1 MTSQPVASPN
11 AVLHLL
17 EQVSV
22 LNSTFT
28 YTDFVF
34 RLEEVLGELADVR
47 DFSMAAEEK
56 GECRLLHSTRLRGVS
71 ERLQPPRIDC
81 APIVASLED
90 GGAPALLRVEDQ
102 MVPVHDVWRLGAG
115 GQSIGYLLFHD
126 ESLPNRGL
134 EPLIIE
140 EFRRAISI
148 AFFRIS
154 DHRRSEEMLDGYQAK
169 LSAINE
175 VGELLG
181 TLDLSVLLTKLM
193 ELSLYVVNGQVGSI
207 VLRKEDEIESGVEWG
222 LPPEMVDCLQ
232 TKDGEPVY
240 KRVMDSG
247 EPELIVGFSQ
257 SDEYQVVGIDVQVGS
272 YLCVPLIAQNRV
284 LGAINLINPGDSDAS
299 FSELDRDILMTIGGL
314 AATSI
319 SNAMLHEDSLEKER
333 YQQSLEIARTIQ
345 KNLFPSS
352 TPEFG
357 GFDVAWSSES
367 CDETGGDYVD
377 FMLTDPSCLIT
388 VVGDVSGHGIGAAL
402 LMASARAGLR
412 ASIGAESRDL
422 SEVISALND
431 QLEQDM
437 ELDRFMTMFVT
448 AVNKADNT
456 LQFVNAGHD
465 SPFLY
470 RASTGEIEEFP
481 STGMPLGIFAPNTFE
496 LGESAGM
503 QPGDVLLI
511 TTDGVW
517 EVNGGPD
524 DAMMGKDE
532 LRDIFSKYVHQPAE
546 QVAASILA
554 DVNEY
559 TGGRPARDDVTIVV
573 IRAIPADEAAAADDA
588 QS

>member
-1 MTSQPVASPN
+1 MTSQTAASSEQIIQ
-11 AVLHLL
+11 LL
-17 EQVSV
+17 EQLSV

-28 YTDFVF
+28 YSDFVI
-34 RLEEVLGELADVR
+34 RMEQVLAALIDSH
-47 DFSMAAEEK
+47 DFSIAAEEN
-56 GECRLLHSTRLRGVS
+56 GECRLLHSTRLRGVAD
-71 ERLQPPRIDC
+71 RLTPPAVDC
-81 APIVASLED
+81 APIVASLEA
-90 GGAPALLRVEDQ
+90 GGNPALLRVEDQ
-102 MVPVHDVWRLGAG
+102 MVPVNDAWRLGAG
-115 GQSIGYLLFHD
+115 GQAIGYLMFHD
-126 ESLPNRGL
+126 EALKSDDVPQQIL
-134 EPLIIE
+134 EEL
-140 EFRRAISI
+140 RRAVSI
-148 AFFRIS
+148 AFFKITDR
-154 DHRRSEEMLDGYQAK
+154 RRSEEMLDGYQAK

-207 VLRKEDEIESGVEWG
+207 VLEKDDVCESCIEWG
-222 LPPEMVDCLQ
+222 LPPEMIDCLQ
-232 TKDGEPVY
+232 TQDGIPVY
-240 KRVMDSG
+240 KRVMETG
-247 EPELIVGFSQ
+247 EPELILNFSAS
-257 SDEYQVVGIDVQVGS
+257 SDYRVEGIDVQVGS
-272 YLCVPLIAQNRV
+272 YLCVPLIAQNGT
-284 LGAINLINPGDSDAS
+284 LGAINLVNPGEEDAS

-352 TPEFG
+352 APTFA

-377 FMLTDPSCLIT
+377 FMVQDENRLIT

-412 ASIGAESRDL
+412 ASLGAGSRDL

-448 AVNKADNT
+448 AVDKTTGT
-456 LQFVNAGHD
+456 LEFVNAGHD

-470 RASTGEIEEFP
+470 RASSGEVEEFP
-481 STGMPLGIFAPNTFE
+481 STGMPLGIFAPNNFE
-496 LGESAGM
+496 LGETLSM

-524 DAMMGKDE
+524 GEMMGKDH
-532 LRDIFSKYVHQPAE
+532 LREIFSRHVDEPAE
-546 QVAASILA
+546 QIAASILA
-554 DVNEY
+554 DVGEY
-559 TGGRPARDDVTIVV
+559 TEGRPARDDVTIVV
-573 IRAIPADEAAAADDA
+573 IRAIAGDAPA
-588 QS
+588 S